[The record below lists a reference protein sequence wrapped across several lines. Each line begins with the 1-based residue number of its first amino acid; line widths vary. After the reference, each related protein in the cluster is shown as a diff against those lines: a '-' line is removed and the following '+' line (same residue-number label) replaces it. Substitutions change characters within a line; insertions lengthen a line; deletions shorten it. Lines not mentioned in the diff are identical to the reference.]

1 MKERVGLT
9 TLVCQK
15 RERKSLCKA
24 RDTGIV
30 MCFRPLSDLENLQ
43 AGTVRTED
51 FFNKRKKLSDGQSHT
66 FFLYLWAGE
75 FLTPFKMS
83 FHT

>member
-1 MKERVGLT
+1 MSENVKERVGLT

-51 FFNKRKKLSDGQSHT
+51 FFK
-66 FFLYLWAGE
+66 
-75 FLTPFKMS
+75 
-83 FHT
+83 

>member
-30 MCFRPLSDLENLQ
+30 MCFRPLSDLENDPCYC
-43 AGTVRTED
+43 AHRG
-51 FFNKRKKLSDGQSHT
+51 
-66 FFLYLWAGE
+66 FFLIKEKVKAMASRIL
-75 FLTPFKMS
+75 FPS
-83 FHT
+83 FVGR